1 MDEIWADI
9 NGYEGKYQVSTLG
22 RIKSLKKNLIMKP
35 MVATNGYLIA
45 CLWKNNKQKKFVI
58 HRLVAQAF
66 IPNPNNYKE
75 INHIDE
81 DKTNNRVE
89 NLEWCSHSYNMNY
102 GNIKEKISGA
112 NKGKIVTQET
122 KQKLREDTSNR
133 RWINNGIIEKYVCKE
148 QLDSFLEND
157 WNKGRIYR
165 RKNKN
170 D

>member
-1 MDEIWADI
+1 MDEIWVDI

-45 CLWKNNKQKKFVI
+45 CLWKNNEQKKFVI

-89 NLEWCSHSYNMNY
+89 NL
-102 GNIKEKISGA
+102 
-112 NKGKIVTQET
+112 
-122 KQKLREDTSNR
+122 
-133 RWINNGIIEKYVCKE
+133 
-148 QLDSFLEND
+148 
-157 WNKGRIYR
+157 
-165 RKNKN
+165 
-170 D
+170 

>member
-102 GNIKEKISGA
+102 GSIKEKISSA
-112 NKGKIVTQET
+112 NKGKIITQET

>member
-1 MDEIWADI
+1 MDEIWTDI
-9 NGYEGKYQVSTLG
+9 NGYEGKCQVSTLG

-81 DKTNNRVE
+81 DKTNNRIE

-102 GNIKEKISGA
+102 GNVKEKISDA
-112 NKGKIVTQET
+112 NKGKIITQET

-133 RWINNGIIEKYVCKE
+133 RWTNNGTTEKYVYKE
-148 QLDSFLEND
+148 QLYSFLENG
-157 WNKGRIYR
+157 WSKGRIYR